1 MSIKQLRAAIA
12 PCCGLGANREE
23 VDAALNSVSAQLSTQ
38 EQLLVETLNILEH
51 SLKAIRLDAVT
62 EELLQNHYGAIKAI
76 RDALNYQDALGL
88 PCAVTVADGSVT
100 VESLRMPV
108 LDVPPRQFACA
119 NVPSSKFIDKLKEL
133 AEQPCQLLSPL
144 SKLEVVVSQID
155 QVIHELFSNNW
166 TPDLRT
172 ASIDK
177 MRAQLYKNL
186 KDQLAG
192 YWTGHTAYWILVEGG
207 FIVDGPKGT
216 AKQLTRFGSMFKEE
230 MESINDTAQK
240 TRSHLQSQ
248 ALQQTAAMV
257 PMAQIEKSVEE
268 HVAHFISLIRTIR
281 VSDKLLP
288 NGYWIHRTRRC
299 PVQCWPWSADASIK
313 SIERRIQAAIKSR
326 EFVKAQ
332 HLDNVKQALVFIESN
347 PIELGAMA

>member
-23 VDAALNSVSAQLSTQ
+23 IDAALNSVSAQLGTQ

-100 VESLRMPV
+100 VESLRMPM
-108 LDVPPRQFACA
+108 LNVPPRQFACA

-230 MESINDTAQK
+230 MESINDT
-240 TRSHLQSQ
+240 
-248 ALQQTAAMV
+248 
-257 PMAQIEKSVEE
+257 
-268 HVAHFISLIRTIR
+268 
-281 VSDKLLP
+281 

>member
-12 PCCGLGANREE
+12 PCCGLGANRTE
-23 VDAALNSVSAQLSTQ
+23 VEAALNNVSAQLSTQ

-76 RDALNYQDALGL
+76 REHFESAQSNERYSVELIVQAQSLTEAETLEMIKQPGQL
-88 PCAVTVADGSVT
+88 QLMPKVA
-100 VESLRMPV
+100 
-108 LDVPPRQFACA
+108 
-119 NVPSSKFIDKLKEL
+119 
-133 AEQPCQLLSPL
+133 
-144 SKLEVVVSQID
+144 VSQID
-155 QVIHELFSNNW
+155 QVIHDLFSNNW
-166 TPDLRT
+166 TSDLRT
-172 ASIDK
+172 APIDK

-192 YWTGHTAYWILVEGG
+192 YWTGHTAYWILVNGG

-230 MESINDTAQK
+230 MESINDTAQE
-240 TRSHLQSQ
+240 TRSHFQSQ
-248 ALQQTAAMV
+248 ALQQTASMV
-257 PMAQIEKSVEE
+257 PVAQIEKSVEE

-288 NGYWIHRTRRC
+288 NGYWIRRTRRC

-326 EFVKAQ
+326 EFAKAQ
-332 HLDNVKQALVFIESN
+332 RLDSVKQALVFIESN